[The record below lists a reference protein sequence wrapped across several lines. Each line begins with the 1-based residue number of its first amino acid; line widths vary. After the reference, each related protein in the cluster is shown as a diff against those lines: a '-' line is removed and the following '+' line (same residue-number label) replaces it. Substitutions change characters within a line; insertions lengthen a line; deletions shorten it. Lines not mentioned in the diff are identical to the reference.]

1 MKWTFSL
8 LLNFLLLSHS
18 FAQATWELE
27 SSIDIPRLGLIS
39 LDNQGFIFVADM
51 EGNIYQFDRT
61 GNEVNNF
68 SPPRQG
74 ALKTLEAARTANIFT
89 FSIDLQEYRIL
100 DRFIN
105 PVAENRVPMDQINLA
120 KSATLGNNNIIWF
133 FDEADLSL
141 KQFDFRIR
149 NVQQQ
154 QPLNLILNQS
164 SLDILD
170 MREYQNLLFLN
181 VRNEGVYILDN
192 QANLIKTLPINLEGK
207 FSFWKNF
214 LVYIENEKLSL
225 QNFLTG
231 KVDTFPLPEN
241 LPLKEVLINQY
252 NVILSDGKMIYIY
265 SKSNSPIAAY

>member
-1 MKWTFSL
+1 MKRILTFIL
-8 LLNFLLLSHS
+8 PFLFLNVS
-18 FAQATWELE
+18 FAQESWELE
-27 SSIDIPRLGLIS
+27 SNIDFPRLGLIS
-39 LDNQGFIFVADM
+39 LDNQGFIFIADL
-51 EGNIYQFDRT
+51 EGNIYQYDRT
-61 GNEVNNF
+61 GKEVNNF

-74 ALKTLEAARTANIFT
+74 ALISLEAARTANIFT

-105 PVAENRVPMDQINLA
+105 PIAENRVPLDQITLA

-149 NVQQQ
+149 KVQQQ

-164 SLDILD
+164 SLDIRD

-181 VRNEGVYILDN
+181 IRNEGIYILDN
-192 QANLIKTLPINLEGK
+192 QANMIKHLPVMLEQK

-214 LVYIENEKLSL
+214 LVYVSDGNINL
-225 QNFLTG
+225 QNFMTG
-231 KVDTFPLPEN
+231 KMETVPLPEN
-241 LPLKEVLINQY
+241 ITVKEVLINQY
-252 NVILSDGKMIYIY
+252 NVILSDGRNIFIYPK
-265 SKSNSPIAAY
+265 SKSPLKDF